1 LEMLNFAVRKT
12 YAMIPKPLI
21 CLLLGA
27 GLLLVP
33 QAVQISL
40 AQTDTTE
47 PQNLIRCDRCPVTYP
62 EESRLSGAE
71 GIVELMIDID
81 ADGRVTD
88 VLVMRPSG
96 YPLLD
101 RNALETVRTWQFQPM
116 PEGAEGIFVEVE
128 YRSRERGESWG
139 FERRSTPDGSL

>member
-1 LEMLNFAVRKT
+1 
-12 YAMIPKPLI
+12 MIPKTLI
-21 CLLLGA
+21 CLLLGT

-47 PQNLIRCDRCPVTYP
+47 PQNSLRCDRCSVTYP
-62 EESRLSGAE
+62 EEAHLFGAE

-81 ADGRVTD
+81 ADGRVTN
-88 VLVMRPSG
+88 VLVMRSSG
-96 YPLLD
+96 SVLLD

-128 YRSRERGESWG
+128 YRAEGRESRESQQL
-139 FERRSTPDGSL
+139 TPDGSL